1 MAVIPKLYLEV
12 SVFNFYFYEK
22 RPREMAATRKLFRLI
37 KAGRYEA
44 YTSEYAVEELKK
56 ASKGK
61 YQKMLTL
68 VEKYT
73 QKPFPRDGD
82 TERRA
87 GIYLDK
93 KIIPVK
99 YIEDAQ
105 HIASATVNGLD
116 FVVSYNFG
124 HIVKLKTMIGTGFAN
139 LREGYQQVGITTPEE
154 VLEYDT
160 ERNT

>member
-1 MAVIPKLYLEV
+1 MDVIPKLYVEV
-12 SVFNFYFYEK
+12 SIFNFYFYEK

-37 KAGRYEA
+37 NTGRYEA

-56 ASKGK
+56 ASKEK
-61 YQKMLTL
+61 HQKMLAL
-68 VEKYT
+68 VKKYT
-73 QKPFPRDGD
+73 RKIFPCDAE
-82 TERRA
+82 TERLA

-105 HIASATVNGLD
+105 HIASASVNGLD

-139 LREGYQQVGITTPEE
+139 LREGYRQVGISTPEE

-160 ERNT
+160 ERDT

>member
-1 MAVIPKLYLEV
+1 MF
-12 SVFNFYFYEK
+12 S
-22 RPREMAATRKLFRLI
+22 
-37 KAGRYEA
+37 
-44 YTSEYAVEELKK
+44 
-56 ASKGK
+56 
-61 YQKMLTL
+61 
-68 VEKYT
+68 
-73 QKPFPRDGD
+73 RDAE
-82 TERRA
+82 TERLA

-105 HIASATVNGLD
+105 HIASATVNCLD

-124 HIVKLKTMIGTGFAN
+124 HIVKLKTMIGTGFTN
-139 LREGYQQVGITTPEE
+139 LREGYRQVGISTPEE

>member
-22 RPREMAATRKLFRLI
+22 RPREMAATRTLFRLI

-56 ASKGK
+56 ASKEK
-61 YQKMLTL
+61 YQKMLVL
-68 VEKYT
+68 VEKYA
-73 QKPFPRDGD
+73 QKTFPQDD
-82 TERRA
+82 EIERLA

-99 YIEDAQ
+99 YRADAR

-124 HIVKLKTMIGTGFAN
+124 HI
-139 LREGYQQVGITTPEE
+139 GITTPEE
-154 VLEYDT
+154 VLEYDAAK
-160 ERNT
+160 RNT

>member
-1 MAVIPKLYLEV
+1 MAIVPKLYLEA

-22 RPREMAATRKLFRLI
+22 RPQEMADTRKLFRLI
-37 KAGRYEA
+37 KAGKYEA
-44 YTSEYAVEELKK
+44 YTSAYAVEELKK
-56 ASKGK
+56 ASKEK
-61 YQKMLTL
+61 YQKMLVL

-73 QKPFPRDGD
+73 QKPFSQD
-82 TERRA
+82 TETERLA

-116 FVVSYNFG
+116 FVVSYNFW

-139 LREGYQQVGITTPEE
+139 LREGYRQVGITTPEE
-154 VLEYDT
+154 ILEYDT

>member
-1 MAVIPKLYLEV
+1 MAVIPKLYMDA

-22 RPREMAATRKLFRLI
+22 RPREMADTHKIFHLI

-44 YTSEYAVEELKK
+44 YTSEYAVEELEK
-56 ASKGK
+56 AAKEK
-61 YQKMLTL
+61 YQKMLVL

-73 QKPFPRDGD
+73 QKPFSRDAE
-82 TERRA
+82 TERLA

-139 LREGYQQVGITTPEE
+139 LREGYRQVGITTPEE

>member
-1 MAVIPKLYLEV
+1 MVIPKLYLEA
-12 SVFNFYFYEK
+12 SIFNFHFYEM
-22 RPREMAATRKLFRLI
+22 RPREMADTRKLFRLI
-37 KAGRYEA
+37 KAERYEA

-56 ASKGK
+56 ASKEK
-61 YQKMLTL
+61 YQKMLVL
-68 VEKYT
+68 VKKYT
-73 QKPFPRDGD
+73 KKIFSYDD
-82 TERRA
+82 ETERLA

-99 YIEDAQ
+99 YRTDAR
-105 HIASATVNGLD
+105 HVASAAVNKLD

-139 LREGYQQVGITTPEE
+139 LREGYRQVGITTPEE

-160 ERNT
+160 ERNA